1 MAREENW
8 ECSLFF
14 PWKRVD
20 IRLQA
25 LNHMELLGWLP
36 SREERV
42 TALCSF
48 CSGRVG
54 EGHMTNE
61 WWVEGTLTGT
71 WGLEHW
77 NAIETHCWTLPVE
90 MVAISSQSPRARR
103 PMSKRTVS
111 KKWNVF
117 VLRQEEVQ
125 VVYHHRITW
134 FDVTY
139 QEEQSTV
146 NINYN
151 NENVNEQHH

>member
-8 ECSLFF
+8 EGSLFF

-25 LNHMELLGWLP
+25 LNQMELLGWLP

-42 TALCSF
+42 TALCSL

-61 WWVEGTLTGT
+61 WWVEGTLPGT

-77 NAIETHCWTLPVE
+77 NAVETHCWTLPVE

-103 PMSKRTVS
+103 PSSEQAYCEQEMKCLCFKAGRSSGCLPPQNNLVWCDLSGRTEYSKH
-111 KKWNVF
+111 K
-117 VLRQEEVQ
+117 L
-125 VVYHHRITW
+125 
-134 FDVTY
+134 
-139 QEEQSTV
+139 
-146 NINYN
+146 
-151 NENVNEQHH
+151 